1 MTRPTSYNPKK
12 RRIRSR
18 LRERLDDLLAQKPLP
33 VRQERLAAPQVRL
46 LESRFVLDA
55 SAALVGL
62 DALSSGWEAQSAE
75 VQSDAPHGTAV
86 ASQEHMLESV
96 EVSSTGPGH
105 SFSEAR
111 QFASTGASNDAL
123 GLDLDLGFGSD
134 LTSELNMSLAIA
146 GPQADSMA
154 GDSNSVEFE
163 FGEVERSPGARFA
176 ADERATHVIEARD
189 SEGLPL
195 SLDDS
200 EGESGLVV
208 SLDFPQV
215 AQGNDADVPGS
226 GSDLMM
232 AGPGQSNPDANEIV
246 FIDAGVQ
253 DYETL
258 VADFREGVE
267 VLILE
272 GTQDGVTQ
280 ISQALEGRADLD
292 AIHLVSHGSAGSL
305 QLGSTEFS
313 SDSMTQYA
321 EALSQIGSSLT
332 DSGDLMLYGC
342 DVAQGEIGQAFISAL
357 ATATDADIAASNDR
371 TGNAGLSGDWE
382 LESSSGDV
390 GTATLIDD
398 TVMTGY
404 AYVLAQPNVLSV
416 EVNDT
421 SITDSDAGNSFE
433 VTVTFDQAMDTGGAF
448 EPTLS
453 FDPDVFVGGTL
464 TNPSAGVWSVSDTV
478 FTKTFDVV
486 DVGVEVA
493 NVEIDVS
500 GAQSSGSEAQTDYT
514 PEAEFSIDTLN
525 PTVTVSFV
533 ESSLTDGSPSSVV
546 TFEFSEDVVGFDQ
559 TDLTPANG
567 LLSGFSGTGSSY
579 QATFTA
585 DDGVDGVGSV
595 TVGTGYTDL
604 LGNTGNGGSDTV
616 TIDTENPTASVD
628 LDATSLW
635 DGSNSTALTITF
647 SETPVGFDA
656 TADLTVTGGV
666 LDTGSFDA
674 SNKVWTATYTATN
687 GFTGTGTVLLAPAS
701 YTDAEGNDGSGDS
714 DSVTIDTE
722 NPTVDVNIV
731 DNELTDA
738 DDTSLVTFEFSEAV
752 IGFDA
757 SDLSLVGGS
766 ISSFTV
772 IDANSFTALFTA
784 TDGVALVGQVS
795 VVGDYTDL
803 AGNIGVAGVDTVDID
818 TLNPAVVVNV
828 VESLLTDSNVSSL
841 VTFTFSEDVSGF
853 DVNDVTPS
861 LGSISGFTAIDGRN
875 YEATFT
881 ATDGVDANGEVV
893 VVASYTDLA
902 GNLGSSGSDAVAID
916 TLNPTVTV
924 NVVESVLTDDNATS
938 LVTFEF
944 SEDVSGFDSNDV
956 TPSFGS
962 ISGFIVVDGSNY
974 QATFTATNGVDV
986 LGQVAVVADYTDLAG
1001 NVGTTGLDTVVIDRL
1016 NPTVNVDVFEN
1027 ELTDAEPSSLVTFEF
1042 SEDVTGFDAGD
1053 LSTVGGSISDFAIV
1067 DANTYTALFTASD
1080 DVALTGSIT
1089 VNGGYEDLNGNVG
1102 ASGFDN
1108 VVIDRVN
1115 PTVVSVVR
1123 ANADYTNAASVDFT
1137 VTFSENVT
1145 GVDVDGSDFSLVAS
1159 VVGASI
1165 VSVSGS
1171 DAVYTVTVG
1180 TGSTGGSV
1188 GLALAATPTIQDAVG
1203 NDLTDTAISGANEN
1217 YTIASTEVLLTGGD
1231 VSVADIREATADDL
1245 TLSVVGGNL
1254 IISSS
1259 SDAIAV
1265 GVGVT
1270 RISVSS
1276 VSVALANITGSN
1288 GVTVSTGG
1296 LDDIVS
1302 VEGVGRRLD
1311 IDGGSGTDTV
1321 QFQANAINTN
1331 GGDLLV
1337 NADFVTQDA
1346 NASLDADAISLNVTG
1361 GNLELNAALSA
1372 SGNLFLDVSGEVSQ
1386 TLQGVVFAA
1395 GDTTV
1400 SANEITLDNASNDF
1414 QGVVNASGSG
1424 LVFVDSNGI
1433 SLGDI
1438 DAVGAFSVTALSGAI
1453 DDGAADANGAD
1464 VNVAGVATFSASG
1477 MIDLD
1482 DQWNDFGDQ
1491 LNVDAQDFVLVAQGD
1506 VLLFDVDVDQLAIT
1520 AVGNVSDG
1528 GTGSVLVAGNASF
1541 TGSAVVLGDNT
1552 GNLARFG
1559 SLTFNAS
1566 GVVNV
1571 SEDGSMNVAGSS
1583 TAGAGLDLVSTDDVT
1598 LNASVTVVGDT
1609 SIIAGPVVGGIT
1621 VNAKLNGSGT
1631 ILLDAADEITISAA
1645 IDPTTVTL
1653 NADDD

>member
-1 MTRPTSYNPKK
+1 M
-12 RRIRSR
+12 RSR

-75 VQSDAPHGTAV
+75 VQSDASHGTAV

-105 SFSEAR
+105 SFGEAR

-200 EGESGLVV
+200 EGESGFVV

-232 AGPGQSNPDANEIV
+232 AGSGQSNPDANEIV

-280 ISQALEGRADLD
+280 ISEALEGRADLD

-357 ATATDADIAASNDR
+357 ATATDADVAASNDR
-371 TGNAGLSGDWE
+371 TGNAGLSGDWV

-390 GTATLIDD
+390 GTAALIDD
-398 TVMTGY
+398 VVTTDY
-404 AYVLAQPNVLSV
+404 AYVLDQPEVLSV
-416 EVNDT
+416 EVSDT
-421 SITDSDAGNSFE
+421 TITDSDDGSSFD
-433 VTVTFDQAMDTGGAF
+433 VTVTFDQAMNTAGASQ
-448 EPTLS
+448 PTLT
-453 FDPDVFVGGTL
+453 FAPDVLLTGTL
-464 TNPSAGVWSVSDTV
+464 INPSAGTWSGGDTV
-478 FTKTFDVV
+478 FTKTFDVA

-493 NVEIDVS
+493 NVEIDVT
-500 GAQSSGSEAQTDYT
+500 GAQNSLAEAQTDYT
-514 PEAEFSIDTLN
+514 SEAEFSIDTLN
-525 PTVTVSFV
+525 PTVVVNIVDSQLNDGNS
-533 ESSLTDGSPSSVV
+533 SSLV
-546 TFEFSEDVVGFDQ
+546 TFEFSEDVTGFDAN
-559 TDLTPANG
+559 DLTPVNG
-567 LLSGFSGTGSSY
+567 VISGFTANDGDSY
-579 QATFTA
+579 EATFTA
-585 DDGVDGVGSV
+585 DDGLDGIGSV
-595 TVGTGYTDL
+595 TVGADYTDAE
-604 LGNTGNGGSDTV
+604 GNEGSGASDSV
-616 TIDTENPTASVD
+616 TIDTENPTATVD
-628 LDATSLW
+628 LDATSLS
-635 DGSNSTALTITF
+635 DSNNSTALTITF
-647 SETPVGFDA
+647 TEVPTGFDA
-656 TADLTVTGGV
+656 ATDLTITGGA
-666 LDTGSFDA
+666 LGAGSFDA

-687 GFTGTGTVLLAPAS
+687 GFTGTGSVLLAPAS

-752 IGFDA
+752 LGFDA
-757 SDLSLVGGS
+757 SDLSTVGGTVS
-766 ISSFTV
+766 NFTV

-784 TDGVALVGQVS
+784 TDGVEIVGQVS
-795 VVGDYTDL
+795 VVGNYTDL
-803 AGNIGVAGVDTVDID
+803 IGNTGIAGSDTVDID
-818 TLNPAVVVNV
+818 TLNPTVVVDI

-861 LGSISGFTAIDGRN
+861 LGSISGFTAIDGSN

-893 VVASYTDLA
+893 VAASYTDLA
-902 GNLGSSGSDAVAID
+902 GNLGNSGSDAVAID

-986 LGQVAVVADYTDLAG
+986 LGQVAVAADYTDLAG

-1080 DVALTGSIT
+1080 DVALTGSVT

-1123 ANADYTNAASVDFT
+1123 ANADYTNAALVDFT

-1159 VVGASI
+1159 VAGASI

-1180 TGSTGGSV
+1180 TGSTGGSI

-1231 VSVADIREATADDL
+1231 VSVADIRDATADDL

-1296 LDDIVS
+1296 LDDIVT

-1337 NADFVTQDA
+1337 DADFVSQDA
-1346 NASLDADAISLNVTG
+1346 NASIDADAISLNVTG

-1372 SGNLFLDVSGEVSQ
+1372 SGDLLLDVSGEVSQ

-1491 LNVDAQDFVLVAQGD
+1491 LNVDAQEFVLVAQGD

-1528 GTGSVLVAGNASF
+1528 ETGSVLVAGNASF
-1541 TGSAVVLGDNT
+1541 TGNAVTLGDNA

-1566 GVVNV
+1566 GVVDI
-1571 SEDGSMNVAGSS
+1571 SEDGSMNVADSS
-1583 TAGAGLDLVSTDDVT
+1583 TAGSGLDLVSTDDVT
-1598 LNASVTVVGDT
+1598 LDASVTVVGDT
-1609 SIIAGPVVGGIT
+1609 SILAGTTVGGIT

-1653 NADDD
+1653 NADD